1 MNEHDI
7 GQLCQSTPTI
17 TVLDNRGLTV
27 REVQF
32 NRAWNN
38 GVIGDLDIRI
48 TRHSYNAAGH
58 LQTSIDPRFFA
69 QLEEATTPEEKEQ
82 IPRNFSYITNLPGQQ
97 LRTDSIDAG
106 SRITLTDVSGAPM
119 LEWDERG
126 TTRRFEYNDALHRP
140 TTVIEQNDAINNG
153 GEQVTERFV
162 YGDSEPNASD
172 NNLNGQLV
180 RHYDNAGLREI
191 NSISLTNQS
200 LSETRRLLLSDTGE
214 SDWQG
219 GHEIEWEKVLEPDV
233 ADKRY
238 TTSRLYN
245 ALGEVLQQTDAKGN
259 RQRMT
264 YFVSG
269 RLQASYLTQA
279 GESRDE
285 LIIVSGMEYSAHGQ
299 KLREV
304 AGNGVISEYSY
315 DDKTLHLSQVKTTR
329 PAKAR
334 RTILLQDLRYR
345 YDPVGN
351 ILKIQD
357 KSVAPRFYKNQQV
370 SAENHYEYD
379 ALYQLTKAKGRE
391 NDSSVQQS
399 ASLPTPKTPIPSDSS
414 QYTNYTRS
422 YRYDRGGN
430 LTQIQHNGASRYTHI
445 IVVSDKTNR
454 AVQQRSNSEP
464 QITPDQVDK
473 HFDNKGNLQKLEHSK
488 ALTWGRSD
496 QLKRV
501 DITNQQQ
508 EHYQYSVQGQR
519 IRKTLQDCANTQH
532 QQVIYL
538 PGLEIRRN
546 YSTNQPA
553 HTLTEELHVITVG
566 QAGRAQ
572 VRVMHWES
580 GKPVNEGEIPN
591 DQLRYSLDNHLGSS
605 YIELNQDADVLTREE
620 YYPFG
625 GTAVWSSKNQAEAK
639 YKTIRY
645 SGKERDA
652 TGLYYYGHRY
662 YQSWAGRWLNPDPAG
677 TVDGLNLFRMVRN
690 NPVNFYDSEGLAPK
704 KGVMYAPFISEDIVD
719 MAYGKNLGRASNQK
733 ELYPVIV
740 KDDSDKADFERIR
753 AQKINEMRADAK
765 VFTDIVQ
772 SNLSKGI
779 SIQGTRTL
787 MGERFDTAASNSKML
802 LNDSDVL
809 YKLVVLSNTSSSN
822 SELSKLSPESNK
834 LYILGHGLA
843 GSRGLFANEDGTQG
857 ALSSETLVEQFV
869 SSGLNKGFTD
879 FRTFSCYSADTTKPA
894 SFSNEDLAK
903 ATKPKLSLGII
914 GRKKVIKQ
922 PLGQYLSDAL
932 YSHGF
937 NNSVVTGYHGAG
949 VMFSRTHHSR
959 RLANSNVND
968 VRASTV
974 KQLFRGR

>member
-7 GQLCQSTPTI
+7 GQMCQSTPTI
-17 TVLDNRGLTV
+17 TVLDNRGLTA
-27 REVQF
+27 REMLF
-32 NRAWNN
+32 NRTWNN

-191 NSISLTNQS
+191 NSISLTNQP

-219 GHEIEWEKVLEPDV
+219 GHEIEWEKHLEPDV

-238 TTSRLYN
+238 TTSQLYN

-264 YFVSG
+264 YYVSG

-285 LIIVSGMEYSAHGQ
+285 LTIVSGMEYGAHGQ

-304 AGNGVISEYSY
+304 AGNGVVSEYSY

-329 PAKAR
+329 PAKAS

-391 NDSSVQQS
+391 NDSNNQQS
-399 ASLPTPKTPIPSDSS
+399 ASLPTPKIPIPSDSS

-422 YRYDRGGN
+422 YRYDRSGN

-473 HFDNKGNLQKLEHSK
+473 HFDNNGNLQKLEHSK

-532 QQVIYL
+532 QQVVYHH
-538 PGLEIRRN
+538 GLEIRRN
-546 YSTNQPA
+546 YSTNQSA
-553 HTLTEELHVITVG
+553 HTLTEDLHVLTVG

-580 GKPVNEGEIPN
+580 GKPVNEGEMPN

-605 YIELNQDADVLTREE
+605 YLELNQDADVLTREE

-625 GTAVWSSKNQAEAK
+625 GTAVWSAKSTTEAK
-639 YKTIRY
+639 YKTIKY

-690 NPVNFYDSEGLAPK
+690 NPILFNDPHGQSPNFALYNPFSKESK
-704 KGVMYAPFISEDIVD
+704 KAA
-719 MAYGKNLGRASNQK
+719 MARKTL
-733 ELYPVIV
+733 
-740 KDDSDKADFERIR
+740 DDSHRF
-753 AQKINEMRADAK
+753 
-765 VFTDIVQ
+765 FT
-772 SNLSKGI
+772 
-779 SIQGTRTL
+779 
-787 MGERFDTAASNSKML
+787 
-802 LNDSDVL
+802 
-809 YKLVVLSNTSSSN
+809 
-822 SELSKLSPESNK
+822 SPES
-834 LYILGHGLA
+834 A
-843 GSRGLFANEDGTQG
+843 
-857 ALSSETLVEQFV
+857 SEERRELI
-869 SSGLNKGFTD
+869 SSGLEQLITHSNAEDFQSILEYAEGGNGAYAQINTELRSSLPNEGLSEITQEILSDITMLNEVENAYAYRIIKTPPSVYGREIKTGDTVMDLGIASASTFPEFARSWLTWSNGNSGIERNETVHLVYSPSVTKRNASTNIVADHVLIEPSQGLKVRAIKNKTITREQGGNENI
-879 FRTFSCYSADTTKPA
+879 TFVYLDAIPM
-894 SFSNEDLAK
+894 E
-903 ATKPKLSLGII
+903 KLSRSYDKSKNPVFGN
-914 GRKKVIKQ
+914 
-922 PLGQYLSDAL
+922 Y
-932 YSHGF
+932 
-937 NNSVVTGYHGAG
+937 
-949 VMFSRTHHSR
+949 
-959 RLANSNVND
+959 
-968 VRASTV
+968 
-974 KQLFRGR
+974 LFR